1 MKVLEAKNCFFDY
14 HRVNSKRNTIRNY
27 DTVRNYELL
36 LFKFCDQCGHREQES
51 ITSEE
56 VLEILFAWSF
66 FCFFSFS
73 SLEHRD
79 QRHGLLRPMD

>member
-1 MKVLEAKNCFFDY
+1 MKVSEAKKCFFDY
-14 HRVNSKRNTIRNY
+14 HRINSKPNTI
-27 DTVRNYELL
+27 RNYELL

-66 FCFFSFS
+66 FLLFFFFLS
-73 SLEHRD
+73 
-79 QRHGLLRPMD
+79 